1 MLTKEDLQAIIN
13 GISPL
18 IDARAKTTES
28 LIKGYIHGEIKA
40 VKDELR
46 DEIKSAKDEL
56 RDELASEILTA
67 RAEAKVDHL
76 DISSKVNTVIKD
88 YRKRIEALEEATNT
102 PNPNKN

>member
-28 LIKGYIHGEIKA
+28 LIKGYIHGEIK
-40 VKDELR
+40 
-46 DEIKSAKDEL
+46 SAKDEL
-56 RDELASEILTA
+56 REELGSDILAA

-76 DISSKVNTVIKD
+76 DISSKINTVIRD